1 MKIVLICL
9 VFVWLS
15 YICSHVRADAFN
27 IPGSF
32 TYYEEFVKEE
42 VCYRNSKFLRDS
54 SPELSPKAAD
64 SQSELTVTTCYL
76 IGQI

>member
-9 VFVWLS
+9 VFIWLS
-15 YICSHVRADAFN
+15 YICSYVEADAFF

-32 TYYEEFVKEE
+32 TYYEEFAKEE

-54 SPELSPKAAD
+54 SPELSPDAAD
-64 SQSELTVTTCYL
+64 SQSKLTITTCYI